1 MLRVGD
7 ELAGKYRVERVLG
20 SGGMAIVVAATHL
33 QLQQR
38 VAIKLLHAEAM
49 TEPGAVERFLRE
61 ARVSASLRGQ
71 HVCRVFDVGVLPEHG
86 PYIVMELLD
95 GRDLATALADRGA
108 LPVPLAVD
116 HVLQACLGV
125 AEAHANGLVHRDLKP
140 ANLFVVRHRDGSE
153 LVKVLDFGI
162 AKPQHEPPDQA
173 LTRTSMVLG
182 SPAYMSPE
190 QVRSS
195 RDVDTRTDIWS
206 LGVILYELVTGRRPF
221 DGDTAAQLSFHVVID
236 PPAPLPPVLPPG
248 FDAVIARCL
257 EKEPAA
263 RYQDL
268 AQLARALAPYG
279 TIASRALA
287 DAVARTLDR
296 AGQQPLPVH
305 LPPQKPPRWAL
316 VASVAA
322 VLVVAGLATI
332 VASL

>member
-1 MLRVGD
+1 
-7 ELAGKYRVERVLG
+7 
-20 SGGMAIVVAATHL
+20 
-33 QLQQR
+33 
-38 VAIKLLHAEAM
+38 
-49 TEPGAVERFLRE
+49 
-61 ARVSASLRGQ
+61 
-71 HVCRVFDVGVLPEHG
+71 
-86 PYIVMELLD
+86 
-95 GRDLATALADRGA
+95 
-108 LPVPLAVD
+108 
-116 HVLQACLGV
+116 
-125 AEAHANGLVHRDLKP
+125 
-140 ANLFVVRHRDGSE
+140 
-153 LVKVLDFGI
+153 
-162 AKPQHEPPDQA
+162 
-173 LTRTSMVLG
+173 MVLG